1 MFKIDKLKLG
11 LAIGFAAP
19 LGGLTLFYFL
29 KFFPTYSVKEF
40 FQVMGIQPTLITAVA
55 SLSLFVNAV
64 FLTLYLNKRKDKTAI
79 GIFIITLLYG
89 ISSLIL
95 KWAL

>member
-1 MFKIDKLKLG
+1 MFKIDNLKLG

>member
-1 MFKIDKLKLG
+1 MFTKDNLKLG

-29 KFFPTYSVKEF
+29 KFFPTYSLKEF
-40 FQVMGIQPTLITAVA
+40 FQVLGIQPSLITAVG

-64 FLTLYLNKRKDKTAI
+64 FLTVYLNKRKDKTAI

-89 ISSLIL
+89 ICSLIL
-95 KWAL
+95 KWSL